1 MIFIFGFCR
10 KWKLFLENVGIPDRD
25 PQGKEGISVHSSE
38 FSKIWHK
45 ILKDY
50 KLHMDSNLAPT
61 LTDAQLTVLELL
73 RERDAMKPSDL
84 APHLATSPA
93 AVTMLLDRMEKNG
106 LIVRERDAGDRRIV
120 WVSITEVGMKETER
134 GLQIR
139 SDFFAEALDPI
150 SSHNQQLLLY
160 LMGKMVAVAPAPEG
174 STP

>member
-1 MIFIFGFCR
+1 M
-10 KWKLFLENVGIPDRD
+10 
-25 PQGKEGISVHSSE
+25 HASE

-50 KLHMDSNLAPT
+50 KLHMDNNLAPT

-73 RERDAMKPSDL
+73 QERSAMKPSDL

-93 AVTMLLDRMEKNG
+93 AVTMLLDRMEKHG
-106 LIVRERDAGDRRIV
+106 LIVRERDSGDRRIV
-120 WVSITEVGMKETER
+120 WVRISEVGKQETAR
-134 GLQIR
+134 GLKIR

-160 LMGKMVAVAPAPEG
+160 LMGKMVVASTPEG
-174 STP
+174 STR

>member
-1 MIFIFGFCR
+1 M
-10 KWKLFLENVGIPDRD
+10 
-25 PQGKEGISVHSSE
+25 HSSE

-50 KLHMDSNLAPT
+50 KLHMDSKLAPT

-73 RERDAMKPSDL
+73 QEHDAMKPSDL

-93 AVTMLLDRMEKNG
+93 AVTMLLDRMEKHN
-106 LIVRERDAGDRRIV
+106 LIVRERDAADRRIV
-120 WVSITEVGMKETER
+120 WVSITENGQKETER

-160 LMGKMVAVAPAPEG
+160 LMGKMAVAPTPEG

>member
-1 MIFIFGFCR
+1 MELISRNLDIR
-10 KWKLFLENVGIPDRD
+10 KEPL
-25 PQGKEGISVHSSE
+25 GKEGINVHSSE

-73 RERDAMKPSDL
+73 QERDAMKPSDL

-93 AVTMLLDRMEKNG
+93 AVTMLLDRMEKHG
-106 LIVRERDAGDRRIV
+106 LITRDRDAGDRRIV
-120 WVSITEVGMKETER
+120 WVSITEIGKEETAR
-134 GLQIR
+134 GLKIR

-160 LMGKMVAVAPAPEG
+160 LMGKMVVTPVHES

>member
-1 MIFIFGFCR
+1 M
-10 KWKLFLENVGIPDRD
+10 
-25 PQGKEGISVHSSE
+25 HASE

-50 KLHMDSNLAPT
+50 KLHMDSNLAPS

-73 RERDAMKPSDL
+73 QERDAMKPSDL

-106 LIVRERDAGDRRIV
+106 LIIRERDAADRRIV
-120 WVSITEVGMKETER
+120 WVSITEIGTQETVR
-134 GLQIR
+134 GLKIR

-160 LMGKMVAVAPAPEG
+160 LMGKMVVTTTPEG

>member
-1 MIFIFGFCR
+1 M
-10 KWKLFLENVGIPDRD
+10 
-25 PQGKEGISVHSSE
+25 HSSE

-50 KLHMDSNLAPT
+50 KLHMDTKLAPS

-73 RERDAMKPSDL
+73 QERDVMKPSDL

-93 AVTMLLDRMEKNG
+93 AVTMLLDRMEKHD
-106 LIVRERDAGDRRIV
+106 LINRERDSTDRRIV
-120 WVSITEVGMKETER
+120 WVSITDTGKMEAERGMK
-134 GLQIR
+134 IR

-160 LMGKMVAVAPAPEG
+160 LMGKMVVNAKAEV